1 MHSCSL
7 VPDETA
13 TNVDDSHGI
22 QFLIGKLFPPEAS
35 AFASIIQ
42 VTTKANIDE
51 SLQAAK
57 RLTSIGVTIVIRPSQ
72 YRLVDLPDK
81 FRGLNWCPSSS
92 ERPNLISYVPLGTLT
107 GKDVDSLFATA
118 RTASFDKLKTDK
130 VESLT

>member
-1 MHSCSL
+1 MHSCFL
-7 VPDETA
+7 VPDETT

-72 YRLVDLPDK
+72 YRSVDLPDK
-81 FRGLNWCPSSS
+81 FRGLNWGPSSS

-130 VESLT
+130 IEALT